1 MSLRPSFKLSL
12 PVVALALLIA
22 FAAWPGMGAPQVEAA
37 VSGIS
42 VNSHLGGDGDS
53 ITVTVTGTNTDSPLN
68 VTNTS
73 DETFT
78 VVSCDD
84 LGDAGANDCDTPPT
98 GGGTGTINLVNGV
111 LEGNYSLVLSMVLNC
126 SSVEQ
131 ITVTADDASA
141 TNRTEQ
147 VFCVPDDNDPQVV
160 VRKEAATGANF
171 DFDWDASGGNC
182 VVDAEGTVDL
192 DNDGSFDLDD
202 NDRAEFWC
210 ESGVQLVVGEQDDAA
225 FSGISGCT
233 ESTEGVDD
241 ISGDSVTFDISDL
254 EVGDTATCTW
264 NNGFGA
270 TSTAVISQVTSVQVV
285 ANPIIACGG
294 TTAVQVTLRNASGG
308 PAPAG
313 TSVTATSS
321 AGGTFQPAST
331 LTGTFPFSFATFL
344 YQAPAN
350 FNGVTTITVRT
361 DNLVSGSVNV
371 QVTCGAT
378 VAPTVVAT
386 AGPLKPPSAGDG
398 GLLGGNSGGS
408 GFGPYLPSTLA
419 AAVAALVLGITLA
432 ARRWSAVAVAE
443 VPVAQPVRV
452 TSARSNSGGGFAVLA
467 SLALIGV
474 ALFLK
479 RRS

>member
-1 MSLRPSFKLSL
+1 MSLRPTFKLSL

-22 FAAWPGMGAPQVEAA
+22 FAAWPGLRPQTAEAT
-37 VSGIS
+37 IS
-42 VNSHLGGDGDS
+42 SLTANSLIGDTSLTITVKGTTGNGNLTVTNSSAENFTVNSCTDGS
-53 ITVTVTGTNTDSPLN
+53 
-68 VTNTS
+68 
-73 DETFT
+73 
-78 VVSCDD
+78 
-84 LGDAGANDCDTPPT
+84 GACPAPG
-98 GGGTGTINLVNGV
+98 GGGTPTIILDTTAADAP
-111 LEGNYSLVLSMVLNC
+111 NYTLVLSMALSC
-126 SSVEQ
+126 GSSVEQ
-131 ITVTADDASA
+131 ITITATESA
-141 TNRTEQ
+141 GTAQTRTLP

-171 DFDWDASGGNC
+171 DFNWDASGGNC

-210 ESGVQLVVGEQDDAA
+210 ENPVTLVVGEQDDAA

-264 NNGFGA
+264 NNGFEA
-270 TSTAVISQVTSVQVV
+270 TATAIAGPVTSVQVV
-285 ANPIIACGG
+285 AQNILSCGG

-313 TSVTATSS
+313 TSVTASSS
-321 AGGTFQPAST
+321 AGGTFQPATT

-344 YQAPAN
+344 YQAPPT
-350 FNGVTTITVRT
+350 FSGVATITVRT
-361 DNLVSGSVNV
+361 DNLVSGSVNI
-371 QVTCGAT
+371 QVICGAT
-378 VAPTVVAT
+378 VVPTAT
-386 AGPLKPPSAGDG
+386 VGPLKPPSAGDG
-398 GLLGGNSGGS
+398 GLLGGDGGGS

-419 AAVAALVLGITLA
+419 AAVAALIVAITLA
-432 ARRWSAVAVAE
+432 ARRWSTLAA
-443 VPVAQPVRV
+443 PVTHGVQPARV
-452 TSARSNSGGGFAVLA
+452 TSRRSNSGGGFAVLA
-467 SLALIGV
+467 SLALIGL